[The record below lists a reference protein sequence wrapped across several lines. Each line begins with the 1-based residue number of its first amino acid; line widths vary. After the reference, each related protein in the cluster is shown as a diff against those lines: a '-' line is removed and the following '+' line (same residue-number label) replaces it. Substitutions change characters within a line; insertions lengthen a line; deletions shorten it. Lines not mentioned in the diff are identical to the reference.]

1 MGPQITLNTTF
12 FGQDLNAEIAQIQ
25 SDFFIIYRLLVTLF
39 LRVSALIAKELSLPI
54 PLSRI
59 DYNDFYNI
67 LRSLLWPDYGINRD
81 SIFFMGFNNN

>member
-39 LRVSALIAKELSLPI
+39 LRVSALIAKELSLPNT
-54 PLSRI
+54 P
-59 DYNDFYNI
+59 
-67 LRSLLWPDYGINRD
+67 
-81 SIFFMGFNNN
+81 